1 MTISSEL
8 LLGRVQKWEREQSDQ
23 VFLTQPIGGGAV
35 RTYTFGQTMDQARRM
50 ATHLRS
56 LGFPPGSAIAILSKN
71 CAHMFL
77 ADIAIWMAGH
87 VSVAL
92 YPTLT
97 AESIEYILQHC
108 EARALFIGKLD
119 EWELLAPGIPKGL
132 PCMAFPLSP
141 KTDFPTWDDVVSK
154 HPPLSG
160 EIARGADEPAIIIY
174 TSGSTGK
181 PKGVTHCFRAMS
193 TACAGLQQ
201 TLKLV
206 PQDRFLSYL
215 PLAHVFERAAIEA
228 VSMWAGAQVFFAES
242 LDTFVADIKRARPTL
257 FHSVPRL
264 WLKFQQGVFEKMAAD
279 KLRTMLKVPI
289 LGGVIRRKVLSGLG
303 LEHTRLAVSG
313 SAPIPA
319 ELIEWYNDLGLEL
332 LEGYAMSENF
342 AYSHLALPGRTRAG
356 YVGEPLP
363 GVEAKI
369 SPQGEV
375 LVKSPGTMIGYHRD
389 PELSASCF
397 TEDGFLKTG
406 DRGEIDEMNRLKLT
420 GRVKEL
426 FKTSKG
432 KYVAP
437 APIENLLNADNHVEQ
452 SCVTGP
458 GQAQP
463 FGLVMLAEILRPR
476 LKDPKIQKIVDASLR
491 GLLERINRNLEE
503 HEKLEFLVVVNE
515 SWKIK
520 NGLLTPT
527 LKIKRDVI
535 ESRYSAQV
543 DSWYSQKS
551 PVIWL

>member
-1 MTISSEL
+1 MSSSDL
-8 LLGRVQKWEREQSDQ
+8 VLGRLYRWEKELTDR
-23 VFLTQPIGGGAV
+23 VFLTQPLTGGSV
-35 RTYTFGQTMDQARRM
+35 QTYTFGQAMDEARRM
-50 ATHLRS
+50 ASYLRS
-56 LGFPPGSAIAILSKN
+56 LGFPAGSSIAILSKN
-71 CAHMFL
+71 CAQL
-77 ADIAIWMAGH
+77 VLSDIAIWLAGY
-87 VSVAL
+87 VSVVI
-92 YPTLT
+92 YPTLGADT
-97 AESIEYILQHC
+97 VAYILQHC
-108 EARALFIGKLD
+108 DAKALFIGKLD
-119 EWELLAPGIPKGL
+119 SWESQAEAVPKGVACISYQ
-132 PCMAFPLSP
+132 PHVQTGVPSWGEIIKAQ
-141 KTDFPTWDDVVSK
+141 
-154 HPPLSG
+154 PPLTG
-160 EIARGADEPAIIIY
+160 EIVRAPDEVAMIIY

-181 PKGVTHCFRAMS
+181 PKGVVHNFKAMAVS
-193 TACAGLQQ
+193 CAGFQQ
-201 TLKLV
+201 VLKLT
-206 PQDRFLSYL
+206 PEDRFLSYL
-215 PLAHVFERAAIEA
+215 PLAHVFERAAVESA
-228 VSMWAGAQVFFAES
+228 SMWSGCQLFFADS
-242 LDTFVADIKRARPTL
+242 LETFSADIKRARPTL
-257 FHSVPRL
+257 FQSVPRL
-264 WLKFQQGVFEKMAAD
+264 WLKFQQGVFEKMPAD
-279 KLRTMLKVPI
+279 KLRTMLKIPI
-289 LGGVIRRKVLSGLG
+289 LGGIIRRKVLSGLG
-303 LEHTRLAVSG
+303 LEHTRMAVSG

-319 ELIEWYNDLGLEL
+319 ELIEWYNDLGLEM

-375 LVKSPGTMIGYHRD
+375 LVKSPGSMVGYHKD
-389 PELSASCF
+389 PALTAACF

-437 APIENLLNADNHVEQ
+437 APIENMLNADNHVEQ

-463 FGLVMLAEILRPR
+463 FALIMLAEILAPR
-476 LKDPKIQKIVDASLR
+476 IKDANIQKIVDSSLR
-491 GLLERINRNLEE
+491 TLIEKINRNLEE
-503 HEKLEFLVVVNE
+503 HEKLEFLVVVKE

-535 ESRYSAQV
+535 ESRYSAHIE
-543 DSWYSQKS
+543 SWYSQKT